1 MKNKKILIICII
13 SLVSL
18 SLIGISVIF
27 LLKNNNNNNG
37 NTQNNV
43 INTQE
48 VENIENSESDNTTN
62 SNDID
67 NDDEVIEKKEE
78 SKNTKS
84 IEINNI
90 EKNEKNTPKKTNS
103 SEDTKV
109 KNNTTNNQKNDT
121 SNKNNDNSQP
131 TLQVTIISEEEVK
144 DDEVTTKYGTKI
156 ITTKTYKVINYS
168 DGTTKKNYINSKT
181 TYDKSTFN
189 ATTNDLKNEASTVSA
204 NNKSIYNEV
213 VTYVN
218 EYRAEANVN
227 PIVLDDSL
235 SLAATIRAIEI
246 AYSSDIASIS
256 HTRPDGRTCFT
267 VMDDLSISKGF
278 YYGENIAAGY
288 STASSVAKGWYSSP
302 GHRANMENNTYT
314 NIGVG
319 MYELGGIR
327 FWVQLF
333 TAH

>member
-18 SLIGISVIF
+18 SLIGISVVF
-27 LLKNNNNNNG
+27 LLKNNNNNG

-62 SNDID
+62 NNDVD
-67 NDDEVIEKKEE
+67 NDDEVIEKNEE
-78 SKNTKS
+78 SKKNNK
-84 IEINNI
+84 IETNNIINN
-90 EKNEKNTPKKTNS
+90 KNNTSNNTVSTK
-103 SEDTKV
+103 DTKV
-109 KNNTTNNQKNDT
+109 ENNTTNNQ
-121 SNKNNDNSQP
+121 NNDNSQP

-144 DDEVTTKYGTKI
+144 EDEVITKYGTKI

-168 DGTTKKNYINSKT
+168 DGTNKKNYINSKT

-278 YYGENIAAGY
+278 YYGENVAAGY

-302 GHRANMENNTYT
+302 GHRANMEHSTYT